1 MPTFNSARMHPFL
14 TALSI
19 AAVVVSAASA
29 VAQSPPP
36 DRPAVTPKT
45 EATDTKACGP
55 QGTHATVGKGGDV
68 VVRKPN
74 DETLSSKL
82 AASDGVICPPAR
94 VDPEIKAPT
103 PEAGPMPVI
112 PPPGSPGGNPR
123 VQPK

>member
-1 MPTFNSARMHPFL
+1 MFL
-14 TALSI
+14 L
-19 AAVVVSAASA
+19 AASVTLASVA

-36 DRPAVTPKT
+36 DRPAVAPKT
-45 EATDTKACGP
+45 APTDTKACGP

-82 AASDGVICPPAR
+82 AASDGVICPPAG
-94 VDPEIKAPT
+94 VDPEIRAPT
-103 PEAGPMPVI
+103 PEAGRMPVI
-112 PPPGSPGGNPR
+112 PPPGSPGGNPQ